1 MNLISERPIT
11 GREDDGMRASYGCE
25 SCDHEAV
32 TLGEY
37 DPPIHITCPN
47 CGDEEEQDES

>member
-1 MNLISERPIT
+1 MELLNERPIT
-11 GREDDGMRASYGCE
+11 GHEDDGMRASYGC
-25 SCDHEAV
+25 SVCDFETV

-47 CGDEEEQDES
+47 CGDEGGDES